1 MAAVDDRGGSVS
13 SNEFSEENTDY
24 VGEPVQS
31 GQDLLAE
38 TPDPGAGEAGD
49 REMAASTPEAGKATT
64 GQLAAEAAGGKDRD
78 SSGSE
83 QVGVEPSAPGPR
95 PGEQI
100 P

>member
-1 MAAVDDRGGSVS
+1 V

-31 GQDLLAE
+31 GEDLLSE
-38 TPDPGAGEAGD
+38 TPGAGDTGD
-49 REMAASTPEAGKATT
+49 EGE
-64 GQLAAEAAGGKDRD
+64 DRD

-95 PGEQI
+95 SDEKI

>member
-1 MAAVDDRGGSVS
+1 M

-31 GQDLLAE
+31 GEDVLSE
-38 TPDPGAGEAGD
+38 TPDAGAGGE
-49 REMAASTPEAGKATT
+49 
-64 GQLAAEAAGGKDRD
+64 DRD

-95 PGEQI
+95 SDEQT